1 MNKIISINLK
11 GFIFQVEEEAYDR
24 LKQYLEQLNSHFA
37 KDESRLEIID
47 DIENRLAEMMQE
59 RLKTKSAI
67 TMADVEEIIAIM
79 GNPADFE
86 TEEEQTETNSEEKKG
101 NKSAY
106 NTFTDDF
113 AAKRFFR
120 DTENSIIGG
129 VCSGAGHYFGID
141 PLWIRLGFLF
151 LFFVLGTGLLFYIIL
166 WAIIP
171 EAKTQSDRL
180 RMKGEKVN
188 VDNIEKAV
196 KEEYER
202 VKKNFDDFRTGKGA
216 KVGQAVSKGVGIV
229 GDIAA
234 AFLKFLTK
242 LVGSS
247 LFVLAIMLFIT
258 FVVILANLMSNGTL
272 PVLSLAFEN
281 TNDFWL
287 VVSSS
292 MLLLLLIITGI
303 ISSALRLLSP
313 RFKMWQN
320 KAITYPT
327 TALSVVAIVVLVIM
341 AVKYGSSFSSRQAVT
356 TTQKINAGDT
366 LVISAFNPVYFKVY
380 GEYDGHSDRFYES
393 KKFFPSTFNFVH
405 SANNSILNDSLW
417 HIARF
422 EIQRSQ
428 KDDWELEIIRSSH
441 GQDDYTARLYAEKI
455 PLDYMVTDKK
465 LTLNTHFYAG
475 KNIPYR
481 DQEIIYRLWVPKN
494 KVVWFEQGVTEI
506 MEFGLKHRVTDPD
519 NYGLIWQM
527 GDNGLKCLDC
537 RKIDNGSI
545 PADAK
550 WFYLED
556 FTEVDVN
563 IPATVKI
570 NQGNDYK
577 VAVHGPT
584 RVKENV
590 EIRVES
596 GRLKVGY
603 DAGLFDIFDGY
614 NISDIQILITMPKL
628 TRIEGSGANQIE
640 LRAVKGEKLTIEMNA
655 ACRLEGDVEVK
666 EVKLE
671 MNGSST
677 VELEGRA
684 DIINADITGASKLR
698 AYDLITGTY
707 SLDIVGA
714 SHAEINV
721 QKEIN
726 GDVSGASEVL
736 YKGSPSLKVQTSG
749 ASSLKAAP

>member
-24 LKQYLEQLNSHFA
+24 LKQYLEQLNRHFA

-86 TEEEQTETNSEEKKG
+86 TEEETEANSEEKKG
-101 NKSAY
+101 NKSSY
-106 NTFTDDF
+106 STYTDDF

-234 AFLKFLTK
+234 AFLKFLTT

-258 FVVILANLMSNGTL
+258 FVVILANLMSDGTL

-303 ISSALRLLSP
+303 LSSALRLLSP

-327 TALSVVAIVVLVIM
+327 TALSIVAVVVLVIM
-341 AVKYGSSFSSRQAVT
+341 AVKYGSSFSSRQSVT
-356 TTQKINAGDT
+356 TTQKIDAGDT
-366 LVISAFNPVYFKVY
+366 LIISAFNPVYYKVY
-380 GEYDGHSDRFYES
+380 GDYNGHSDSYYES
-393 KKFFPSTFNFVH
+393 KAFFPNKFNFVH

-422 EIQRSQ
+422 EVQRSQ
-428 KDDWELEIIRSSH
+428 KDVWELEIIRSSH

-455 PLDYMVTDKK
+455 PLDYMVTDQK

-550 WFYLED
+550 WFHLD
-556 FTEVDVN
+556 NFNEVDIN

-570 NQGNDYK
+570 NQGDEYT
-577 VAVHGPT
+577 VAVHGPA

-590 EIRVES
+590 EIRVE
-596 GRLKVGY
+596 GGKLKVGY

-614 NISDIQILITMPKL
+614 NISDIQVLITMPKL
-628 TRIEGSGANQIE
+628 TKVEGNGANQIE
-640 LRAVKGEKLTIEMNA
+640 LRGVKGEKLAIELNG

-684 DIINADITGASKLR
+684 ETVSVDITGASKLR
-698 AYDLITGTY
+698 AFDMVADIYKLE
-707 SLDIVGA
+707 IVGA
-714 SHAEINV
+714 GQAEINAK
-721 QKEIN
+721 KEIS
-726 GDVSGASEVL
+726 GDVAGAANVS

-749 ASSLKAAP
+749 ASSLKSAP

>member
-11 GFIFQVEEEAYDR
+11 GFIFQVEEEAYDC
-24 LKQYLEQLNSHFA
+24 LKQYLEQLNRRFA

-47 DIENRLAEMMQE
+47 DIESRLAEMMQE

-67 TMADVEEIIAIM
+67 TMADVEEIVAIM

-86 TEEEQTETNSEEKKG
+86 TEEGESEPANEEKKDSKTNYTG
-101 NKSAY
+101 Y
-106 NTFTDDF
+106 TDDF

-120 DTENSIIGG
+120 DTENSILGG

-151 LFFVLGTGLLFYIIL
+151 LFFVVGTGLLFYIIL
-166 WAIIP
+166 WVIIP

-202 VKKNFDDFRTGKGA
+202 VKKNFDDYRTGKGG
-216 KVGQAVSKGVGIV
+216 KVGQAVSKGVGIM
-229 GDIAA
+229 GDIASG
-234 AFLKFLTK
+234 FLKFISK
-242 LVGSS
+242 LVGAG
-247 LFVLAIMLFIT
+247 LLVVAIILFIT
-258 FVVILANLMSNGTL
+258 FVALLANLMSNGTL

-292 MLLLLLIITGI
+292 LLLLLLMVAGI
-303 ISSALRLLSP
+303 ISSALKLLNPRL
-313 RFKMWQN
+313 KMWSN
-320 KAITYPT
+320 RAITYPT
-327 TALSVVAIVVLVIM
+327 TALSIVAVVVLVIM
-341 AVKYGSSFSSRQAVT
+341 AVKYGSSFSSRQSVT
-356 TTQKINAGDT
+356 STQKLNAGDT
-366 LVISAFNPVYFKVY
+366 LIISAFNPVYFKVY
-380 GEYDGHSDRFYES
+380 GEYDGHADRFYES
-393 KKFFPSTFNFVH
+393 KKFFPTTFNFVH

-422 EIQRSQ
+422 EVQRSQ
-428 KDDWELEIIRSSH
+428 KDVWELEIIRSSH

-455 PLDYMVTDKK
+455 PLDYMVTDQK

-506 MEFGLKHRVTDPD
+506 MEFGLKHRVTDPN

-527 GDNGLKCLDC
+527 GENGLKCLDC

-550 WFYLED
+550 WFHLD
-556 FTEVDVN
+556 NFNEVDMN

-570 NQGNDYK
+570 NQGDEYT
-577 VAVHGPT
+577 VAVHGPS

-590 EIRVES
+590 EIRVE
-596 GRLKVGY
+596 GGKLKVGY

-628 TRIEGSGANQIE
+628 TRVEGSGANQIE
-640 LRAVKGEKLTIEMNA
+640 LRGVKGEKLVIELNG
-655 ACRLEGDVEVK
+655 ACRLEGEADVR

-684 DIINADITGASKLR
+684 ELVDADITGASKLR
-698 AYDLITGTY
+698 AFDMIADTY
-707 SLDIVGA
+707 NLEIVGA
-714 SHAEINV
+714 SHAEINA
-721 QKEIN
+721 QKEIK
-726 GDVSGASEVL
+726 GEISGAGEVQ
-736 YKGSPSLKVQTSG
+736 YKGTPALKVQTTG
-749 ASSLKAAP
+749 ASTLKAAP

>member
-24 LKQYLEQLNSHFA
+24 LKQYLEQLNRHFA

-47 DIENRLAEMMQE
+47 DIESRLAEMMQE

-67 TMADVEEIIAIM
+67 TMTDVEEIVGIM

-86 TEEEQTETNSEEKKG
+86 TEETAEAGEDEKKE
-101 NKSAY
+101 NKSNEY
-106 NTFTDDF
+106 TFTDDF

-120 DTENSIIGG
+120 DTENSILGG

-151 LFFVLGTGLLFYIIL
+151 LFFVVGTGLLFYVIL
-166 WAIIP
+166 WVIIP

-202 VKKNFDDFRTGKGA
+202 VKKNFDDYRTGKGG
-216 KVGQAVSKGVGIV
+216 KVGQAVNKGVGIM
-229 GDIAA
+229 GDIAMG
-234 AFLKFLTK
+234 FLKFISK
-242 LVGSS
+242 IVGVG
-247 LFVLAIMLFIT
+247 LLATAVILFIT
-258 FVVILANLMSNGTL
+258 FVALLGNLMSNGTL

-287 VVSSS
+287 VVSSG
-292 MLLLLLIITGI
+292 LLLLLLMITGI
-303 ISSALRLLSP
+303 ISSALKLLNP
-313 RFKMWQN
+313 RIKMWSN

-327 TALSVVAIVVLVIM
+327 TALSIVAVVVLIIM
-341 AVKYGSSFSSRQAVT
+341 AVKYGSSFSSRQSVT
-356 TTQKINAGDT
+356 TTQKIDAGDT
-366 LVISAFNPVYFKVY
+366 LIISAFNPVYYKVY
-380 GEYDGHSDRFYES
+380 GEYNGHSDSYYES
-393 KKFFPSTFNFVH
+393 KVFFPTKFNFVH

-422 EIQRSQ
+422 EVQRSQ
-428 KDDWELEIIRSSH
+428 KDVWELEIIRSSH

-455 PLDYMVTDKK
+455 PLDYMVTNQK

-481 DQEIIYRLWVPKN
+481 DQEIVYRLWVPKN

-506 MEFGLKHRVTDPD
+506 MEFGLKHRVTDPN

-550 WFYLED
+550 WFHLD
-556 FTEVDVN
+556 NFNEVDVN

-570 NQGNDYK
+570 NQGDEYT
-577 VAVHGPT
+577 VAVHGPS

-590 EIRVES
+590 EIRVEG

-628 TRIEGSGANQIE
+628 NKIEGSGANQIE
-640 LRAVKGEKLTIEMNA
+640 LRGVKGEKLVIELSG
-655 ACRLEGDVEVK
+655 ACRLEGEVDVR

-684 DIINADITGASKLR
+684 ESVDADITGASKLR
-698 AYDLITGTY
+698 AYDMITDTY
-707 SLDIVGA
+707 SLDVVGA
-714 SHAEINV
+714 SHAEINA
-721 QKEIN
+721 QKEIK
-726 GDVSGASEVL
+726 GDLSGASEVL

-749 ASSLKAAP
+749 ASNLKATP